1 MNAAR
6 RLFWMGVIAGANLGA
21 AAVVVLMVSGCW
33 TIEIPPGH
41 WTNVDTNSP
50 SAWDIHNQFPEH
62 SGGWLMATNSGSV
75 KP

>member
-21 AAVVVLMVSGCW
+21 AAVIVLLVSGCW
-33 TIEIPPGH
+33 TIHYPSKPDPAG
-41 WTNVDTNSP
+41 P